1 MNELDFINEL
11 DTLLLNSYNLERS
24 NLYSQTD
31 IKEFLKSDINIL
43 KKKIGKQFNDAE
55 RQSEIENKLTN
66 QGGN

>member
-43 KKKIGKQFNDAE
+43 KKKIGKQFNYAE
-55 RQSEIENKLTN
+55 RQSEIENKLIN
-66 QGGN
+66 QGRN

>member
-1 MNELDFINEL
+1 
-11 DTLLLNSYNLERS
+11 LLLNNIIGSVS

-55 RQSEIENKLTN
+55 RQSEIENKLIN
-66 QGGN
+66 QGRN

>member
-43 KKKIGKQFNDAE
+43 KKKIGKQFNYAE
-55 RQSEIENKLTN
+55 RQSEIENNLIN
-66 QGGN
+66 QGRN

>member
-31 IKEFLKSDINIL
+31 IKEFLRSDINIL
-43 KKKIGKQFNDAE
+43 KKKIGKQFNYAE
-55 RQSEIENKLTN
+55 RQSEIENNLIN
-66 QGGN
+66 QGRN